1 MYPCTFHLFTLDWT
15 CAGEEGGAAEGA
27 AAGAEVAVEVEED
40 VNAED
45 DEGGEETALA
55 ATPVAAPRRPAARS
69 APKLPK
75 ATWVGEPLADAD
87 GVKTYRCVCS
97 LRHSQCNL
105 GWR

>member
-1 MYPCTFHLFTLDWT
+1 M
-15 CAGEEGGAAEGA
+15 
-27 AAGAEVAVEVEED
+27 EVEED

-55 ATPVAAPRRPAARS
+55 ATPVAAARRPAARA

-97 LRHSQCNL
+97 LRPSQGNH